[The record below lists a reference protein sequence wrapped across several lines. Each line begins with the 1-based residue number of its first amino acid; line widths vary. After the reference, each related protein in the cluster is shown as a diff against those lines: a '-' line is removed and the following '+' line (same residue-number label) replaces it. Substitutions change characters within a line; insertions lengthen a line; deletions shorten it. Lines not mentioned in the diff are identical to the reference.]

1 MKVLICVLAGYL
13 LGCISPSYMI
23 SKIKQMDLRKEG
35 SGNLGATNTYIY
47 MGKGWGILV
56 LLCDLS
62 KAILAIKLTAW
73 LFPEMRLAGVITGCA
88 AIIGHIF
95 PFYLRFKGGKGLAC
109 LAGMMMELDF
119 PCFLFLLVTSLIL
132 IVIVNWGIAS
142 AFYAPT
148 MFTVLYSVKNSSW
161 AAFLIMA
168 FTSVCMMW
176 RHRGNLKSIQEGNEL
191 SVRDF
196 FSKYKKSR

>member
-1 MKVLICVLAGYL
+1 MKVLICILAGYL
-13 LGCISPSYMI
+13 LGSISPSYLI
-23 SKIKQMDLRKEG
+23 SKIKQIDLRREG
-35 SGNLGATNTYIY
+35 SGNLGATNTYIHL
-47 MGKGWGILV
+47 GKGWGVLV

-62 KAILAIKLTAW
+62 KAILAMKLAAW
-73 LFPEMRLAGVITGCA
+73 LFPEMSLAGVITGCA
-88 AIIGHIF
+88 AILGHIF
-95 PFYLRFKGGKGLAC
+95 PFYLGFRGGKGLAC

-132 IVIVNWGIAS
+132 IAIINWGIAS

-148 MFTVLYSVKNSSW
+148 MFTVLYSIKIGSW

-176 RHRGNLKSIQEGNEL
+176 RHRGNLKNIQEGNEV
-191 SVRDF
+191 SIREY
-196 FSKYKKSR
+196 FSKYKKN